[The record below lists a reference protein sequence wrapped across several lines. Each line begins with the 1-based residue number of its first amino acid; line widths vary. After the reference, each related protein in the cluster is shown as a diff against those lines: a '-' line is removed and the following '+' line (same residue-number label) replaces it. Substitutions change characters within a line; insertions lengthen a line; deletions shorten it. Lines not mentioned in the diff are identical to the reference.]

1 VKRVWRAIP
10 ILMVAVGAWAWLLSP
25 PPVARAAAS
34 APPTPAV
41 PPTAAPIVRFQLPFS
56 GPVAVTQPFGPTPY
70 LAEPPYAGYPHF
82 HIGIDFALPMGTEIV
97 AASAGQVVQAGW
109 DTTGFGNRV
118 VLDHGH
124 GVRTLYGH
132 LDQVDVMD
140 GDTVQAGQRIG
151 LSGTSGNSSGP
162 HLHFGVMADGVWVDP
177 VPALAGGVA
186 GSAPATRPIS
196 GTGGSL
202 AAFPLA
208 PHIGPTCA
216 WTDPGTWM
224 PCFTAGLLNIVSTWV
239 SDAVDTVSIAN
250 VWSNTDSRLTDA
262 NPTVVRYYT
271 ASRVI
276 ADACLGGIA
285 LGILVEIYMS
295 LKAGR
300 LFDAAIERFWRVAL
314 VAMVA
319 NGALPVI
326 GDALYLA
333 NLATQAMDI
342 AQQTHLIS
350 IATQS
355 PVGASEATWMLVVLF
370 IVNGIMGILLFV
382 QMLMRIGLLDV
393 LIVLSPLGMM
403 CYAWGR
409 LHFWAELWGRLFVAT
424 LITQFVQV
432 AALHMGEDLVT
443 DAPATFITS
452 LNPTTLPLS
461 MIKITVQ
468 DLVAIAV
475 FVVVLRVP
483 KMLRGQGHG
492 PGLGGLILAVKAAK
506 TAGVL

>member
-1 VKRVWRAIP
+1 MKRAWRVIP
-10 ILMVAVGAWAWLLSP
+10 ILMVAVGAWLLSP
-25 PPVARAAAS
+25 PPVARAAAPV
-34 APPTPAV
+34 PPTPGAT
-41 PPTAAPIVRFQLPFS
+41 PTAASIVRLQLPFS
-56 GPVAVTQPFGPTPY
+56 DPVDVTQPFGPTPY
-70 LAEPPYAGYPHF
+70 RAEPPYAGYPHF

-97 AASAGQVVQAGW
+97 AAAAGQVVQAGW

-124 GVRTLYGH
+124 GVQTLYGH
-132 LDQVDVMD
+132 LDHVDVMV
-140 GDTVQAGQRIG
+140 GDVVQAGQRIG
-151 LSGTSGNSSGP
+151 LSGNSGNSSGP
-162 HLHFGVMADGVWVDP
+162 HLHFGVMADGSWVDP
-177 VPALAGGVA
+177 APALAGGVA
-186 GSAPATRPIS
+186 GSATATGAIT
-196 GTGGSL
+196 GTGGPL
-202 AAFPLA
+202 GAFPPA

-239 SDAVDTVSIAN
+239 GDAVDTVSIAN

-285 LGILVEIYMS
+285 LGIIVEIYMS
-295 LKAGR
+295 FKAGR

-333 NLATQAMDI
+333 NLATQAMDV
-342 AQQTHLIS
+342 AQQAHLIS

-452 LNPTTLPLS
+452 LNPTLLPLS
-461 MIKITVQ
+461 TVKITVQ

-492 PGLGGLILAVKAAK
+492 PGLGGIILAVKAAK